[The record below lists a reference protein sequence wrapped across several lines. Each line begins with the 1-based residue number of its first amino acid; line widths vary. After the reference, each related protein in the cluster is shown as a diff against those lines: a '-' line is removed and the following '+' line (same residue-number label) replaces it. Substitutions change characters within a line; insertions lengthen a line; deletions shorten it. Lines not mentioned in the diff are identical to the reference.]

1 MKVGAVIRFRVFL
14 RSLAIQGS
22 WNYRT
27 LIGNGFAFSLLP
39 FLRKHYGDD
48 PAALAAAVTRH
59 RETFNGHPYLVGIA
73 LGAVARLEA
82 ENAAPQTIERFKA
95 AIRGPLG
102 TIGDRL
108 VWAGWRPLCLIL
120 CLALYYVGLHW
131 IWAVIGFLVVYNAGH
146 FALRAWGFAIGFRRG
161 RAVGET
167 LRKARVADPRRH
179 VTRAGAFSLGLLV
192 PLLLSGTASGLP
204 WPWWVAAAAVALLGI
219 RLGNSIRTPLAWVLV
234 VFIVAS
240 FALGSVWSG

>member
-1 MKVGAVIRFRVFL
+1 MKVGAVVRFRVFL

-27 LIGNGFAFSLLP
+27 LIGNGFAFSLIP
-39 FLRKHYGDD
+39 FLRKLHDD
-48 PAALAAAVTRH
+48 PAALNDAVTRQ

-73 LGAVARLEA
+73 LGAVSRLEA
-82 ENAAPQTIERFKA
+82 EGANAQTVERFKA

-120 CLALYYVGLHW
+120 SLALFYLGVHW
-131 IWAVIGFLVVYNAGH
+131 VWVVIGFLLVYNAGH
-146 FALRAWGFAIGFRRG
+146 FALRAWGFTIGFRHG
-161 RAVGET
+161 RDVGDT
-167 LRKARVADPRRH
+167 LRKAPVADRHRH
-179 VTRAGAFSLGLLV
+179 VTRLGSFTLGVLV
-192 PLLLSGTASGLP
+192 PLLLSGNAVGLA
-204 WPWWVAAAAVALLGI
+204 WPWWAAAVATALLGI
-219 RLGNSIRTPLAWVLV
+219 RLGNAIRTPLAWTLTA
-234 VFIVAS
+234 FIVAS